1 MITKGKKYLVTGG
14 TGVIG
19 YSLCKRIINMG
30 GYVIVLSRSE
40 SKLNKLKEKYN
51 EIEIVVGDIC
61 DKQLVRDTIKKVD
74 GVFHLAALAGVRN
87 SFLKPKGYIDTNIIG
102 SFNILEKTKQ
112 FNVPHIIIASTS
124 SVYGQ
129 KEKFPV
135 KEMDETNKPIS
146 IYAATKKSME
156 VISYVYSHNFNIK
169 VTILR
174 FFKISN
180 IHLVVKVVNVS
191 QDRIEYI
198 DHINNPKINILKLI
212 QMTTAIPLLV
222 KPIKYKDNLY
232 QDGGLSGNCPI
243 EANESKNYLCIE
255 ILPNKCKKEINHIF
269 DYLIKGWD
277 MYTPDIL
284 IRKYDKRNIKIDL
297 SHLNIILSDFHIDNM
312 TKKSLLKEGY
322 NQTIEH
328 FNRYLQ
334 LV

>member
-1 MITKGKKYLVTGG
+1 MDIDTLIFSGGSVKGISFLGTINCLIEKNIIDKKFKNIKKIYCVSASILFVISLILLDYDRKLLEKDMINFNFNDALN
-14 TGVIG
+14 INDI
-19 YSLCKRIINMG
+19 SLKNFINEYG
-30 GYVIVLSRSE
+30 FINYNKTYIYIQ
-40 SKLNKLKEKYN
+40 KLLKEKYN
-51 EIEIVVGDIC
+51 CE
-61 DKQLVRDTIKKVD
+61 
-74 GVFHLAALAGVRN
+74 
-87 SFLKPKGYIDTNIIG
+87 
-102 SFNILEKTKQ
+102 
-112 FNVPHIIIASTS
+112 
-124 SVYGQ
+124 
-129 KEKFPV
+129 
-135 KEMDETNKPIS
+135 
-146 IYAATKKSME
+146 SM
-156 VISYVYSHNFNIK
+156 SL
-169 VTILR
+169 LR

-297 SHLNIILSDFHIDNM
+297 SHLNIVLSDFHIDNM

>member
-1 MITKGKKYLVTGG
+1 MINFNFNDALN
-14 TGVIG
+14 INDI
-19 YSLCKRIINMG
+19 SLKNFINEYG
-30 GYVIVLSRSE
+30 FINYNKTYIYIQ
-40 SKLNKLKEKYN
+40 KLLKEKYN
-51 EIEIVVGDIC
+51 CE
-61 DKQLVRDTIKKVD
+61 
-74 GVFHLAALAGVRN
+74 
-87 SFLKPKGYIDTNIIG
+87 
-102 SFNILEKTKQ
+102 
-112 FNVPHIIIASTS
+112 
-124 SVYGQ
+124 
-129 KEKFPV
+129 
-135 KEMDETNKPIS
+135 
-146 IYAATKKSME
+146 SM
-156 VISYVYSHNFNIK
+156 SL
-169 VTILR
+169 LR

-297 SHLNIILSDFHIDNM
+297 SHLNIVLSDFHIDNM

>member
-1 MITKGKKYLVTGG
+1 MDIDTLIFSGGSVKGISFLGTINCLIEKNVIDKKFKNIKKIYCVSASILFVISLILLNYDRKLLEKDMINFNFNDALN
-14 TGVIG
+14 INDI
-19 YSLCKRIINMG
+19 SLKNFINEYG
-30 GYVIVLSRSE
+30 FINYNKTYIYIQ
-40 SKLNKLKEKYN
+40 KLLKEKYN
-51 EIEIVVGDIC
+51 CE
-61 DKQLVRDTIKKVD
+61 
-74 GVFHLAALAGVRN
+74 
-87 SFLKPKGYIDTNIIG
+87 
-102 SFNILEKTKQ
+102 
-112 FNVPHIIIASTS
+112 
-124 SVYGQ
+124 
-129 KEKFPV
+129 
-135 KEMDETNKPIS
+135 
-146 IYAATKKSME
+146 SM
-156 VISYVYSHNFNIK
+156 SL
-169 VTILR
+169 LR

-222 KPIKYKDNLY
+222 KPIKYKGDLY

-297 SHLNIILSDFHIDNM
+297 SHLNIVLSDFHIDNM